1 MTVEQL
7 VGKYKR
13 LQGELSQAYAEAHWN
28 QARVDRIA
36 DEIARVER
44 ELAGR
49 GSIRLQGP
57 ERSAG
62 ETPATA

>member
-13 LQGELSQAYAEAHWN
+13 LQGELSQAYAEAQWN

-49 GSIRLQGP
+49 GTTRLHGQ